1 MIDVDFGR
9 RSEDYAKYRSGFPES
24 FYDRMESFVPLNHAR
39 AVDLGTGPGIV
50 AIELAKRGATV
61 TGVDIS
67 ENQINAARDRA
78 ANASVADRCAFIVAP
93 AENTALR
100 AGEFDLVTAGQCWGW
115 FDEPQALREV
125 NRLLRPG
132 GWLVVGQYCYL
143 PRLDDVARATERLIL
158 RHNPDWTM
166 ADFDGLYPQRIDALI
181 EGGFQF
187 VEQFCYD
194 HHQPFT
200 HEAWRGRI
208 RTCNGVGSGGMSDSQ
223 VAQFD
228 NALTDLLRSE
238 FPQEPLMIRHRVWA
252 VVAGKPKADLQ

>member
-24 FYDRMESFVPLNHAR
+24 FYERVKAFISLNGSR
-39 AVDLGTGPGIV
+39 AVDLGAGPGIV

-67 ENQINAARDRA
+67 QNQIDAARDRA
-78 ANASVADRCAFIVAP
+78 AKAGVADRCSFIVAP
-93 AENTALR
+93 AENTALPG
-100 AGEFDLVTAGQCWGW
+100 GEFDLVTAGQCWGW
-115 FDEPQALREV
+115 FDEPVVLREV
-125 NRLLRPG
+125 DRLLRPG
-132 GWLVVGQYCYL
+132 GWLIVPQDCYL
-143 PRLDDVARATERLIL
+143 PRLDDVARTTERLIL
-158 RHNPDWTM
+158 QYNPDWTM

-187 VEQFCYD
+187 VEQCCYD

-208 RTCNGVGSGGMSDSQ
+208 RTCNGVGSGSMSESQ
-223 VAQFD
+223 VEQFD
-228 NALTDLLRSE
+228 AALAELLRNE
-238 FPQEPLMIRHRVWA
+238 FPHEPLMIRHRIW
-252 VVAGKPKADLQ
+252 VVIVRKPNSK

>member
-1 MIDVDFGR
+1 MTDVDFGR
-9 RSEDYAKYRSGFPES
+9 RSEDYAKYRPGFPES
-24 FYDRMESFVPLNHAR
+24 FYDRVESFVALNHTR
-39 AVDLGTGPGIV
+39 AVDLGTGPGMI

-67 ENQINAARDRA
+67 QNQINAARERA
-78 ANASVADRCAFIVAP
+78 AQAGVADGCTFVVAP
-93 AENTALR
+93 AENTTLR

-132 GWLVVGQYCYL
+132 GWLIVGQYCYL

-158 RHNPDWTM
+158 QYNPDWTM
-166 ADFDGLYPQRIDALI
+166 ADFDGLYPHRIDALI
-181 EGGFQF
+181 RGGFQF
-187 VEQFCYD
+187 VEQCCFD

-208 RTCNGVGSGGMSDSQ
+208 RTCNGVGSGSMSESQ
-223 VAQFD
+223 VQQFD
-228 NALTDLLRSE
+228 TALAELLRNE
-238 FPQEPLMIRHRVWA
+238 FPREPLVIRHRIW
-252 VVAGKPKADLQ
+252 VVIVRKPNSK

>member
-9 RSEDYAKYRSGFPES
+9 RSEDYAKYRPGFPES
-24 FYDRMESFVPLNHAR
+24 FYDRVESFIALNDAR
-39 AVDLGTGPGIV
+39 AVDLGTGPGMV

-78 ANASVADRCAFIVAP
+78 AQAGVADRCTFVVAP
-93 AENTALR
+93 AETTTLP

-143 PRLDDVARATERLIL
+143 PRLDDVARATERLVL
-158 RHNPDWTM
+158 QYNPDWTM
-166 ADFDGLYPQRIDALI
+166 ADFDGLYPQRIDALLG
-181 EGGFQF
+181 GGFQF

-208 RTCNGVGSGGMSDSQ
+208 RTCNGVGSGSMSESH
-223 VAQFD
+223 VEQFD
-228 NALTDLLRSE
+228 AALAELLHNE
-238 FPQEPLMIRHRVWA
+238 FPREPLVIRHRVW
-252 VVAGKPKADLQ
+252 VVIVRKPNSK

>member
-9 RSEDYAKYRSGFPES
+9 RSEDYAKYRPGFPES
-24 FYDRMESFVPLNHAR
+24 FYERVEAFIPLTGTR
-39 AVDLGTGPGIV
+39 AVDLGAGPGIV

-67 ENQINAARDRA
+67 QNQIDAARDRA
-78 ANASVADRCAFIVAP
+78 AQLGVADRCTFVVAP
-93 AENTALR
+93 AENTTLP

-115 FDEPQALREV
+115 FDEPVVLREV
-125 NRLLRPG
+125 DRLLRPG
-132 GWLVVGQYCYL
+132 GWLIVGQYCYL

-158 RHNPDWTM
+158 QHNPDWTM

-181 EGGFQF
+181 GGGFQF
-187 VEQFCYD
+187 VEQCCYD

-208 RTCNGVGSGGMSDSQ
+208 RTCNGVGSGSMSESQ
-223 VAQFD
+223 VEQFD
-228 NALTDLLRSE
+228 AALAELLHNE
-238 FPQEPLMIRHRVWA
+238 FPREPLMIRHRVW
-252 VVAGKPKADLQ
+252 VVIVRKPNSK